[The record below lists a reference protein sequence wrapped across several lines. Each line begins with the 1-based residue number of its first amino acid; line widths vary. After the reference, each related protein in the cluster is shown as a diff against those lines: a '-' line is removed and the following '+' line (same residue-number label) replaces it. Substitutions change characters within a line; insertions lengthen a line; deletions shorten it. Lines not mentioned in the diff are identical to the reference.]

1 MSKQLLLL
9 LKKIFKLQN
18 CYYIIIWYIKITFEI
33 SFKKFINK
41 NRSKRIDGFYNN
53 DSLIKKNKN
62 L

>member
-53 DSLIKKNKN
+53 DSLIEKNKN